1 MTPHADTEILSA
13 YLDGE
18 VPTSERA
25 RLERH
30 LAACAECSA
39 RKSALEGVIRSVR
52 GLPPVTATEAEH
64 LAMRRAVLEAAP
76 GRAPSFP
83 LRSRSGSR
91 SGPELEPELGR
102 VPKRPAWRLF
112 AAAAAVAAVLAGVV
126 GIVVVRGGGPN
137 ATTTASAPAPSASP
151 PGPTLANDADVR
163 SYVQSRP
170 EVRTF
175 LGQPQAAAGGA
186 ASPAAPAPAPTHA
199 PSAFGQLN
207 TVTPTTPT
215 TRSVP
220 NSDRA
225 LAPPSPP
232 TLGSCARAA
241 VPEGAALLDATAVT
255 YQGTP
260 AWVIASGAQSGSTG
274 ALTRVVVDVRSQSTC
289 TVLDQTT
296 ISP

>member
-30 LAACAECSA
+30 LASCAECSA
-39 RKSALEGVIRSVR
+39 RKSALEDVIRSVR

-64 LAMRRAVLEAAP
+64 VAMRRAVLEAAR
-76 GRAPSFP
+76 GRAASFP
-83 LRSRSGSR
+83 LRSRAGSR
-91 SGPELEPELGR
+91 SGPELEPELER
-102 VPKRPAWRLF
+102 VLKRGPAWKLF
-112 AAAAAVAAVLAGVV
+112 AATAAVAAVLAGIV
-126 GIVVVRGGGPN
+126 GIVVRGSGPN
-137 ATTTASAPAPSASP
+137 ATTTTSAPAPSASP

-163 SYVQSRP
+163 SYVRSRP
-170 EVRTF
+170 DVRTF
-175 LGQPQAAAGGA
+175 LGQPRAAEGA
-186 ASPAAPAPAPTHA
+186 ASPAAPAPAPTQR

-215 TRSVP
+215 TRSAP

-225 LAPPSPP
+225 LASPSPP

-260 AWVIASGAQSGSTG
+260 AWVIASGTQSGSTG
-274 ALTRVVVDVRSQSTC
+274 PLDRVVVDVRSQSTC

-296 ISP
+296 ITP

>member
-18 VPTSERA
+18 VPASERA

-30 LAACAECSA
+30 LASCAECSA
-39 RKSALEGVIRSVR
+39 RTSALEGVARSVR
-52 GLPPVTATEAEH
+52 ALPPVTATEAEH
-64 LAMRRAVLEAAP
+64 VAMRRAVLEAAR
-76 GRAPSFP
+76 GRAPAFP
-83 LRSRSGSR
+83 SRSRSRPDSD
-91 SGPELEPELGR
+91 PELER
-102 VPKRPAWRLF
+102 VPKRGSAWKLF
-112 AAAAAVAAVLAGVV
+112 AAAAAVAAALAGIV
-126 GIVVVRGGGPN
+126 GIVVVRGAGPN
-137 ATTTASAPAPSASP
+137 PTTTASSPAPSASP

-175 LGQPQAAAGGA
+175 LGQPQAAAGD
-186 ASPAAPAPAPTHA
+186 ASPAAPGPAPAHV
-199 PSAFGQLN
+199 PSAFGQLKSA
-207 TVTPTTPT
+207 TPAAPT
-215 TRSVP
+215 ARSAP

-232 TLGSCARAA
+232 TLGSCARTA

-274 ALTRVVVDVRSQSTC
+274 ALDRVVVDVRSQSTC

-296 ISP
+296 ITP

>member
-151 PGPTLANDADVR
+151 TSSPGPRYAPSSGSPRRRREAPPPPRHRLPPRPTLPRHSA
-163 SYVQSRP
+163 SSTPSRP
-170 EVRTF
+170 QR
-175 LGQPQAAAGGA
+175 PQRGR
-186 ASPAAPAPAPTHA
+186 SP
-199 PSAFGQLN
+199 
-207 TVTPTTPT
+207 TPTGRWPPRARP
-215 TRSVP
+215 RSA
-220 NSDRA
+220 RA
-225 LAPPSPP
+225 PAPPSP
-232 TLGSCARAA
+232 RA
-241 VPEGAALLDATAVT
+241 P
-255 YQGTP
+255 P
-260 AWVIASGAQSGSTG
+260 CSM
-274 ALTRVVVDVRSQSTC
+274 RPR
-289 TVLDQTT
+289 
-296 ISP
+296 